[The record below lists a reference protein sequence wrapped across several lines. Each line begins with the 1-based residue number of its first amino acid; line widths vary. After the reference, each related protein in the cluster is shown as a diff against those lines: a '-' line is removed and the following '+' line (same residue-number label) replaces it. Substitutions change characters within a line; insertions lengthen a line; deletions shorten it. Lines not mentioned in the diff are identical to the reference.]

1 MQKKEKITRRIEVCS
16 CCGGKV
22 FEHSHS
28 LSKGLVNTL
37 IQVKKFVALTQKNKV
52 HPIKDL
58 LLSNYEYNNMQKL
71 RYFGL
76 IAHYTNPETKKME
89 SGYWLLTR
97 NGNKFLNGNLDMP
110 MRVKTMKNKISG
122 KSKERI
128 FLSNV
133 LTSEDIPYWDD
144 YKTPVENEVN
154 FYPNIY
160 EMEEEEIILDEHGRT
175 KFYF

>member
-1 MQKKEKITRRIEVCS
+1 
-16 CCGGKV
+16 
-22 FEHSHS
+22 
-28 LSKGLVNTL
+28 
-37 IQVKKFVALTQKNKV
+37 
-52 HPIKDL
+52 
-58 LLSNYEYNNMQKL
+58 
-71 RYFGL
+71 
-76 IAHYTNPETKKME
+76 
-89 SGYWLLTR
+89 
-97 NGNKFLNGNLDMP
+97 MP

-160 EMEEEEIILDEHGRT
+160 EMEEEEIILDEHGQT